1 MTPEQQIEE
10 ANRILRDHLDDG
22 IEFLSVEETLWV
34 NSDEEPSE
42 EDVSEVYALVSNA
55 LANLSRTSK
64 VV

>member
-22 IEFLSVEETLWV
+22 IEFMSVNEILGE

-55 LANLSRTSK
+55 LSNLSRTAR

>member
-22 IEFLSVEETLWV
+22 IEFLAVNEILWG
-34 NSDEEPSE
+34 NSDKEPSE

-55 LANLSRTSK
+55 LSILARTAK

>member
-22 IEFLSVEETLWV
+22 IEFLAVTEILWE

-42 EDVSEVYALVSNA
+42 EDVSEIYALVSNA
-55 LANLSRTSK
+55 LSNLSRTAK

>member
-22 IEFLSVEETLWV
+22 IEFMSVNEILWE

-55 LANLSRTSK
+55 LANLSRTAK

>member
-22 IEFLSVEETLWV
+22 IEFLAVNEILWE

-55 LANLSRTSK
+55 LANLSRTAK

>member
-22 IEFLSVEETLWV
+22 IEFMSVNEILGE

-55 LANLSRTSK
+55 LSNLSRTAK

>member
-22 IEFLSVEETLWV
+22 IEFMSVNEILWE
-34 NSDEEPSE
+34 NSDKEPSE

>member
-22 IEFLSVEETLWV
+22 IEIMSVNEILWG
-34 NSDEEPSE
+34 NSDKEPSE

-55 LANLSRTSK
+55 LANLSRTAK